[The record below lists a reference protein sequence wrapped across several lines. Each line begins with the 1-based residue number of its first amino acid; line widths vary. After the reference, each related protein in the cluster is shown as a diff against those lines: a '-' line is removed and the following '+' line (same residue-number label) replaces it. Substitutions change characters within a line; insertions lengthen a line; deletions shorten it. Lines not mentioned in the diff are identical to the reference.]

1 MSRSSIDRRNQDQSQ
16 TSLKDVQTKFNPDL
30 LKTEPKKTVL
40 HQPVRTKAP
49 KDPNKRHHSKKH
61 EEKKHVHGEPETN
74 REETRNFLN
83 ATKSGQIINV
93 RNPKKGTGQSAGEA
107 DELEEYYQQKQS
119 LEGLSLAE
127 ALEARAKAAQALA
140 ESLESPEPEFHLR
153 DITPENDFSIDMRSA
168 SSFSMMDESPQ
179 LRLMLGEVIDVSAYL
194 QDRLRRGEPIGL
206 DSAEVAQLFNLANIK
221 KKRAR
226 GLAEE
231 EDVDTLLLVQYL
243 PIIYDAIT
251 RIIQK
256 GLDEEA
262 ISKMESLKG
271 EIAELV
277 RTASDP
283 SSPLHSMFKDV
294 KLSLED
300 REMVPWE
307 DAA

>member
-1 MSRSSIDRRNQDQSQ
+1 MSRSSVDKRNQEQAQ
-16 TSLKDVQTKFNPDL
+16 TSLKDVQTRFNPEL
-30 LKTEPKKTVL
+30 LKPEPKKTVPP
-40 HQPVRTKAP
+40 QPIRTKAP
-49 KDPNKRHHSKKH
+49 KDTNKKNTHKKH
-61 EEKKHVHGEPETN
+61 EDKKHIHGEPETN

-83 ATKSGQIINV
+83 GIRNGQILNV
-93 RNPKKGTGQSAGEA
+93 KNAQKGTNNAAGQA
-107 DELEEYYQQKQS
+107 DELEEYYQEKQT

-127 ALEARAKAAQALA
+127 ALEARAKAAQSLA
-140 ESLESPEPEFHLR
+140 ESLEVDEPEFHLR
-153 DITPENDFSIDMRSA
+153 DVTPENGFASDMRSA
-168 SSFSMMDESPQ
+168 SSFAMLDESPQ
-179 LRLMLGEVIDVSAYL
+179 LRLMLGEVIDVSTYI

-206 DSAEVAQLFNLANIK
+206 DSSEVAQIFNLANVK
-221 KKRAR
+221 KKRKR

-256 GLDEEA
+256 GLDEQA

-277 RTASDP
+277 RQASDP
-283 SSPLHSMFKDV
+283 TSPLHEMFKDV
-294 KLSLED
+294 KLTLED
-300 REMVPWE
+300 REMIPWE

>member
-1 MSRSSIDRRNQDQSQ
+1 MSRSSVDKRNHEVQP
-16 TSLKDVQTKFNPDL
+16 TSLKDVNTRFNPDL
-30 LKTEPKKTVL
+30 LKQEPKKTVPP
-40 HQPVRTKAP
+40 QPVRTKAP
-49 KDPNKRHHSKKH
+49 KDPNKKQTHKKH

-83 ATKSGQIINV
+83 ATKAGQIINV
-93 RNPKKGTGQSAGEA
+93 KNAQKGTTQSAGEQ
-107 DELEEYYQQKQS
+107 DELEEYYQEKQT

-127 ALEARAKAAQALA
+127 ALEARARAAQSLA
-140 ESLESPEPEFHLR
+140 EALDVDEPEFHLR
-153 DITPENDFSIDMRSA
+153 DVTPENAYATDMRSA
-168 SSFSMMDESPQ
+168 SSFSMLDESPQ
-179 LRLMLGEVIDVSAYL
+179 LRLMLGEVIDVSTYI
-194 QDRLRRGEPIGL
+194 QDRVRRGEPLGL
-206 DSAEVAQLFNLANIK
+206 DSAEIAQIFDLSNLK
-221 KKRAR
+221 QKRKR

-256 GLDEEA
+256 GLDEQA

-277 RTASDP
+277 RQASDP
-283 SSPLHSMFKDV
+283 SSPLHDMFKDV